1 MCRDRWKF
9 SYHREESLECCSGNE
24 LKKKPEGDSAHINYN
39 VQSVLDEIGSGFTAK
54 KVTRLARHAGR
65 KSSRPQLVELNNVSE
80 QMKVLSCARKLADTE
95 DLWLII
101 ENKHFNRKYT
111 QTRLNP
117 RWTDRGG
124 TDQKEVLGIE
134 PETS

>member
-1 MCRDRWKF
+1 
-9 SYHREESLECCSGNE
+9 
-24 LKKKPEGDSAHINYN
+24 
-39 VQSVLDEIGSGFTAK
+39 
-54 KVTRLARHAGR
+54 
-65 KSSRPQLVELNNVSE
+65 
-80 QMKVLSCARKLADTE
+80 MKDLSCARKLADAE

-101 ENKHFNRKYT
+101 ENKNLNRKYT

-117 RWTDRGG
+117 RCTDRGD